1 MKRPAFFLLIATA
14 CLALF
19 GCDNGKVPLSG
30 RITFDD
36 GAPLQ
41 AGSVVFC
48 NDSFQQAR
56 GQIDSNG
63 RYRVGFLHDHDGMP
77 PGNYR
82 IYIAVIPKSSLDAEK
97 SVEIPA
103 KYCDPNT
110 SGLTLTVDAGTKVHD
125 IVLKRT
131 VSNGE

>member
-1 MKRPAFFLLIATA
+1 MKRNILFSVTVLL
-14 CLALF
+14 CLVTF

-36 GAPLQ
+36 GTPIQ
-41 AGSVVFC
+41 RGTVVFC

-56 GQIDSNG
+56 GDIDSNG
-63 RYRVGFLHDHDGMP
+63 RYQVGFLRDNDGMP

-82 IYIAVIPKSSLDAEK
+82 IYVAVIPKSSVDSDE
-97 SVEIPA
+97 SVDIPA
-103 KYCDPNT
+103 KYCDPET
-110 SGLTLTVDAGTKVHD
+110 SGLALTVDSKTNNHD
-125 IVLKRT
+125 IILKRT